1 MYLDPQSSLALYKVN
16 LKFYFRLCDLVREN
30 LLRWSDAG
38 NRALN
43 TCAADLETAA
53 TRLLDAGDWHAM
65 GFVAGDLYW
74 KALQSQTSAMQHM
87 TETIVGSQSSFASA
101 LQETVSTWQ
110 KESAEA
116 LKETTGAMPVS
127 TTLQDFLQNYLHVLT
142 PLPGRTVSAPSSR
155 RLH

>member
-1 MYLDPQSSLALYKVN
+1 MYFDPQSSLALYKVN

-38 NRALN
+38 NHALD
-43 TCAADLETAA
+43 TCAAELETAA

-74 KALQSQTSAMQHM
+74 KALQSQTNAIQHM
-87 TETIVGSQSSFASA
+87 TETILGSQSSFASA
-101 LQETVSTWQ
+101 LQESISTWQ

-116 LKETTGAMPVS
+116 LKETTGAMPIS
-127 TTLQDFLQNYLHVLT
+127 TTLQHFLQVLP
-142 PLPGRTVSAPSSR
+142 PLPGRGVGAPPAR